1 MSTQITLSKLITPIT
16 DDGIPDQ
23 RHLSSLKRIL
33 QEIGEDTAKNLLQ
46 FAESTALLQRRIA
59 DDGLRLAIA
68 IFNEA
73 EYLDRNHRFD
83 EGNKFGWQSKR
94 LRKQAQRM
102 LESVGFKRNNAH
114 KLAATADWLTN
125 RHTDRDEQKWFD
137 TLTPSHLYE
146 LSRMS
151 PEAFKVT
158 QEEVSYENFN
168 FCAGQQS
175 ITVRRLEELRQQ
187 FPKSEV
193 TEEIQEPTKI
203 STSSGP
209 KENQGLN
216 TAASELVEQF
226 VSLAKVIGW
235 SSLQQETIAMESLCT
250 IEYTL
255 TQICELVHQWKY
267 APVTVTSRYEQ
278 LEIELIPAAPQK
290 V

>member
-16 DDGIPDQ
+16 EDGIPDQ
-23 RHLSSLKRIL
+23 RHLASLKRIL

-46 FAESTALLQRRIA
+46 FAESTALLQRGAA
-59 DDGLRLAIA
+59 DDGLRLAIE

-73 EYLDRNHRFD
+73 ECLDRNHSFD
-83 EGNKFGWQSKR
+83 EGNKYGWQSKR

-114 KLAATADWLTN
+114 KLATTADWLTSRYTN
-125 RHTDRDEQKWFD
+125 NDEQKWFD

-151 PEAFKVT
+151 PEAFKAT

-193 TEEIQEPTKI
+193 MEEIQEPTKS

-209 KENQGLN
+209 KDNQGLN

-226 VSLAKVIGW
+226 VSIAKAIDW
-235 SSLQQETIAMESLCT
+235 SSLQQETIAMESLGT

-255 TQICELVHQWKY
+255 TQICELVDQWKY

-278 LEIELIPAAPQK
+278 LEMGLHLK
-290 V
+290 T

>member
-16 DDGIPDQ
+16 EEGIPDQ
-23 RHLSSLKRIL
+23 RHLASLKRIL

-46 FAESTALLQRRIA
+46 FAESTALLQRGAA
-59 DDGLRLAIA
+59 DDGLRLAMA

-73 EYLDRNHRFD
+73 EYLERNHRFD
-83 EGNKFGWQSKR
+83 EGNKYGWQSKR

-114 KLAATADWLTN
+114 KLAVTANWLTN
-125 RHTDRDEQKWFD
+125 RYTNKDEQKWFD

-151 PEAFKVT
+151 PEAFKAT
-158 QEEVSYENFN
+158 QEEVSYENFM

-187 FPKSEV
+187 FPKSQTSEQ
-193 TEEIQEPTKI
+193 TQELQEPTD
-203 STSSGP
+203 TQASSGP
-209 KENQGLN
+209 IDYPALN
-216 TAASELVEQF
+216 TAPTELVEQF
-226 VSLAKVIGW
+226 VSLAKAIDW
-235 SSLQQETIAMESLCT
+235 SSLQQEKVAMESLGS

-255 TQICELVHQWKY
+255 TQLCELVDQWKY
-267 APVTVTSRYEQ
+267 APVTLTSRYEQ
-278 LEIELIPAAPQK
+278 LEMELP
-290 V
+290 VLV

>member
-16 DDGIPDQ
+16 EEGIPDQ
-23 RHLSSLKRIL
+23 RHLVSLKRIL

-46 FAESTALLQRRIA
+46 FAESTALLQRRAA

-73 EYLDRNHRFD
+73 EYLERNHRFD
-83 EGNKFGWQSKR
+83 EDNKYGWQSKR

-114 KLAATADWLTN
+114 KLATTADWLANRYTN
-125 RHTDRDEQKWFD
+125 NDEQKWFD

-151 PEAFKVT
+151 PEAFKAT
-158 QEEVSYENFN
+158 QEEVSYGNFM

-175 ITVRRLEELRQQ
+175 ITVRRLGERRQQ

-216 TAASELVEQF
+216 TTASELVEQF
-226 VSLAKVIGW
+226 VSLVKAIDW
-235 SSLQQETIAMESLCT
+235 SSLQQETIAMESLGA

-255 TQICELVHQWKY
+255 TQICELVDQWKY
-267 APVTVTSRYEQ
+267 APVTLTSQDEQ
-278 LEIELIPAAPQK
+278 LEMRLPLHN
-290 V
+290 